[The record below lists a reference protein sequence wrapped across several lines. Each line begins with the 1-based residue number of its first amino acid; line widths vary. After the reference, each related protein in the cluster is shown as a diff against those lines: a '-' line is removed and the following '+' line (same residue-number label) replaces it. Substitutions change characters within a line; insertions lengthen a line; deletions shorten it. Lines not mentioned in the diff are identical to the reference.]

1 MARKEEEEG
10 TRQERGNWDNNRD
23 GWTGVDIERGSSR
36 NRERLLGQGETE
48 R

>member
-10 TRQERGNWDNNRD
+10 MRQERVNWDNNRD
-23 GWTGVDIERGSSR
+23 WWTGVDIERGSSR
-36 NRERLLGQGETE
+36 SRERLLGQGETE